1 MSDNDVHDALASID
15 AARATAGDA
24 FSRHSW
30 SYDLIYSLLIGVFVA
45 TFALPFRIQPLAWAA
60 TGGLLALLAWGWARK
75 HGVWISG
82 VKPKRARWIAA
93 VIGLVCAGLALATQ
107 VAASQGLPLFAAPA
121 AVAAFIAALVCSR
134 WWRAV
139 YRTEMGLP
147 L

>member
-1 MSDNDVHDALASID
+1 MSDNDVQDALASID
-15 AARATAGDA
+15 AVRATAGDA

-30 SYDLIYSLLIGVFVA
+30 SYDLVYSLLTAVFVLS
-45 TFALPFRIQPLAWAA
+45 FGMPVPYQPLVAA
-60 TGGLLALLAWGWARK
+60 VAVGMLILLAWGWARK

-82 VKPKRARWIAA
+82 VKPKRARWVAA
-93 VIGLVCAGLALATQ
+93 VIGLVSAGLSVATM
-107 VAASQGLPLFAAPA
+107 AAAHEGFPLFAAPA

-139 YRTEMGLP
+139 YRRELGLP